1 MKPLFSCLVELETLT
16 PPRALTRL
24 ARGGVCVYDAE
35 KIGAG
40 KLRFRVKS
48 KDLRKI
54 FAIFPRSCYTIRIIR
69 YERLKRAAEFIR
81 KRAALCVAALA
92 FALLCGFSDFFVLRV
107 RFEGSGSHY
116 ADDAMPLL
124 AQAGLRAFSPYSEEK
139 AKSAERAL
147 YSLPS
152 VSFCAVEKD
161 GPVVTV
167 TLEVNAEVPVK
178 EMQAQLLSP
187 AAGKVEQITVIR
199 GSALV
204 SEGDEVEKGQ
214 PLVTGHTETGEGEN
228 VHSRETYPVAW
239 CTLLCGGVF
248 EYESAEI
255 SPDAEE
261 RARTGALLSA
271 AGEVTDIV
279 ISATEQGG
287 VYIYRA
293 AYTYR
298 LTCSV
303 NASAD

>member
-1 MKPLFSCLVELETLT
+1 M
-16 PPRALTRL
+16 
-24 ARGGVCVYDAE
+24 
-35 KIGAG
+35 
-40 KLRFRVKS
+40 
-48 KDLRKI
+48 
-54 FAIFPRSCYTIRIIR
+54 
-69 YERLKRAAEFIR
+69 
-81 KRAALCVAALA
+81 
-92 FALLCGFSDFFVLRV
+92 
-107 RFEGSGSHY
+107 
-116 ADDAMPLL
+116 
-124 AQAGLRAFSPYSEEK
+124 
-139 AKSAERAL
+139 
-147 YSLPS
+147 
-152 VSFCAVEKD
+152 EKD

-167 TLEVNAEVPVK
+167 TLDVNAEVPVK

-187 AAGKVEQITVIR
+187 EAGKVEQITVIR